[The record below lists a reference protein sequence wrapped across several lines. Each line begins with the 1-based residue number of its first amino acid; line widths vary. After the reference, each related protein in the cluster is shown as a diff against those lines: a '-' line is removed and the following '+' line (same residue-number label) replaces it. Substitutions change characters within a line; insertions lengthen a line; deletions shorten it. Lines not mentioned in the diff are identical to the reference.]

1 MRYNGVDLRSAHYA
15 LSINKEI
22 PPGTAKR
29 AFETVTTVDG
39 EVITE
44 ERIESG
50 EYIARVN
57 IFTRDPKEAWEA
69 REQLAKWATVI
80 GVSTAELIPTHRAN
94 RAYDA
99 KLLSISDPEFKR
111 GGAVVEVR
119 FFLPRPIAHDIYPST
134 ATGAK
139 SARMV
144 IGGSYTCR
152 PTIRQTIQT
161 ARSGLVW
168 TFDGGALL
176 RISGSL
182 KAGQVVEMDTGRE
195 SLTIDGAHAETR
207 IIFDATKW
215 RPGFHPGAHEIAST
229 DGGAIEA
236 RWRNEWL

>member
-1 MRYNGVDLRSAHYA
+1 MRYNGVDLLSAHYA

-22 PPGTAKR
+22 PPGTAQR
-29 AFETVTTVDG
+29 AFETMTTMDG
-39 EVITE
+39 DVITE

-57 IFTRDPKEAWEA
+57 IFARSPGEAWEA

-80 GVSTAELIPTHRAN
+80 GPGTAELIPTHREK

-111 GGAVVEVR
+111 GSAMVEMR
-119 FFLPRPIAHDIYPST
+119 FFLPRPIAHDIYPSM

-161 ARSGLVW
+161 ARSGLIW
-168 TFDGGALL
+168 TFDGGKLL
-176 RISGSL
+176 KISGSL
-182 KAGQVVEMDTGRE
+182 KAGQIVEMDTQNE

-207 IIFDATKW
+207 IIFDATRW
-215 RPGFHPGAHEIAST
+215 RPGFHPGTHEIAST
-229 DGGAIEA
+229 DGGTIEA
-236 RWRNEWL
+236 RWKNEWL